1 MSRGHMSGAYECL
14 VYTVDDNG
22 FPMGTLTSPNAPA
35 SGTTT
40 HAYRTKGLVE
50 ATAPSA
56 SYRRATFT
64 YGMKNRGSRDLGVSD
79 FGEFEIT
86 LSSRDSAF
94 DTLIGGG
101 ATDTANFGTN
111 HTLWAPNT
119 NKPSRP
125 RLGIILTQGFQDVD
139 SGDNEFIHYMYPNVQ
154 IRAASHGANQ
164 NDGENPN
171 PLTFT
176 CIPSAATRTP
186 FGLPVTDSSMDLED
200 DSDIVFFYKTE
211 DRIQLTT
218 YIAAAGAT
226 SFILGYRPLYS
237 EVAGAYNVFTMEG
250 APNSSDVTALNT
262 TTGVAT
268 IAAATITD
276 IYVAVTPTEFTAI

>member
-1 MSRGHMSGAYECL
+1 MTRGHISGFYEL
-14 VYTVDDNG
+14 QVYTVDDNG
-22 FPMGTLTSPNAPA
+22 FPMGTLTTPNAPA

-40 HAYRTKGLVE
+40 HAYRTKGPIE
-50 ATAPSA
+50 ASAPSA

-79 FGEFEIT
+79 FGEFDIT

-101 ATDTANFGTN
+101 ATDTTNAGTN

-125 RLGIILTQGFQDVD
+125 RLGLILTQGFQGVD
-139 SGDNEFIHYMYPNVQ
+139 DEDNEFIHYFYPNVQ
-154 IRAASHGANQ
+154 IRAASHGANS

-171 PLTFT
+171 PLQFT
-176 CIPSAATRTP
+176 VIPSAATRTP
-186 FGLPVTDSSMDLED
+186 FGLSVEDTAMGLED
-200 DSDIVFFYKTE
+200 DSDIVFYYKTE
-211 DRIQLTT
+211 DRIALTT
-218 YIAAAGAT
+218 YIAANAAT
-226 SFILGYRPLYS
+226 TFVLGYRPLYS

-250 APNSSDVTALNT
+250 NPNTADVTALNT
-262 TTGVAT
+262 TTGAAT
-268 IAAATITD
+268 IASATVTD
-276 IYVAVTPTEFTAI
+276 IYVAVYPTEFLSI